1 MKYFLRSVLIISFT
15 VFWINCLNAQSQFV
29 NPGFEAWEEI
39 GFGPNILEP
48 VNWSS
53 IKSTDD
59 EGLNGRAPVVWSR
72 SDDAHSGNYSL
83 HLYTVNIFGL
93 MVTGAMT
100 NGRIHA
106 TPNPDE
112 GYTYTDPDHEQ
123 WHTRITSKPDSLV
136 GWYKA
141 NPMPGDYAKLK
152 AVVHRGFIAV
162 SEYQDT
168 TDYIGSGNLFLSG
181 DTVDEWT
188 RFSMPI
194 TYYLNEEPEFILL
207 TISSSKGTDATE
219 GSELWL
225 DDLQLIYNN
234 GSGIVE
240 EDPDNLDIFA
250 ANSHLHVLVTGDQNK
265 TYSLH
270 VYDLSGKLRM
280 ENQGRLNEKR
290 SYSYDL
296 HEGIYIVSISY
307 GNKVLTKK
315 IRL

>member
-1 MKYFLRSVLIISFT
+1 MKSSLRFILIISII
-15 VFWINCLNAQSQFV
+15 VSGINMLNAQSQFV
-29 NPGFEAWEEI
+29 NPSFEEWEEI

-53 IKSTDD
+53 IKSTDNED
-59 EGLNGRAPVVWSR
+59 LNGRAPIVWDR
-72 SDDAHSGNYSL
+72 SDDAHSGSHSL
-83 HLYTVNIFGL
+83 HLYTVSIFGL

-141 NPMPGDYAKLK
+141 NPMPGDYAKIK
-152 AVVHRGFIAV
+152 VVIHRDSIAV

-168 TDYIGSGNLFLSG
+168 TGYIGSGNLFLSHEPV
-181 DTVDEWT
+181 TEWK

-194 TYYLNEEPEFILL
+194 HYYLDEDPEFVLL
-207 TISSSKGTDATE
+207 TLASSKGTDALE

-225 DDLQLIYNN
+225 DDLELIYNN
-234 GSGIVE
+234 GDGIAE
-240 EDPDNLDIFA
+240 ENAENLNIYS
-250 ANSHLHVLVTGDQNK
+250 ANNQLHVLVTRENNDE
-265 TYSLH
+265 YLLR
-270 VYDLSGKLRM
+270 VYDLSGKIRM
-280 ENQGRLNEKR
+280 ENKGKMNRKNT
-290 SYSYDL
+290 YSYDL
-296 HEGIYIVSISY
+296 PSGIYVVSISY
-307 GNKVLTKK
+307 GNRVLTKK
-315 IRL
+315 INL